1 MLRLFYIL
9 LFVIS
14 CIQSYGQ
21 TSETNIRGENDYPNH
36 AQSISLYIRAE
47 GIPSYLSEDDN
58 DFYLGLGTEKNT
70 SLLEVNQFLNY
81 TCLTGYAHILIRNI
95 LLPNHL
101 DLPPPIA

>member
-1 MLRLFYIL
+1 MPRLFFIL
-9 LFVIS
+9 LIVLS

-21 TSETNIRGENDYPNH
+21 TSETLIRKENDDHNSS
-36 AQSISLYIRAE
+36 QSISLYIQTE

-58 DFYLGLGTEKNT
+58 DFYLGLGTEKLS
-70 SLLEVNQFLNY
+70 SLLEVDHFLNY